1 MADTDTD
8 AAAEV
13 SDVPRSGQDNRDDA
27 KILET
32 ARKRL
37 KLAQDATSESRDD
50 ELDDLK
56 FKAASPDNPEWHW
69 PSQVL
74 SSRGV
79 GTQNSSTINARPVL
93 VINQLPQHVFQVTN
107 DQRKNRPAGRVVP
120 VNDGADIEVAEIQEG
135 MVRHVEY
142 ISDADIVFDT
152 ACDNQVTFGEGYFRV
167 LTEYV
172 DEMSFDQ
179 EIKYSRI
186 KNSFS
191 VDMDPTIQDPCGAD
205 AEWCFISTDMTHEE
219 FERAFPDA
227 TPISSLEAGVGN
239 EGLQAWIN
247 DKTVRVAE
255 YFYKEYKKVTI
266 ILYGDGRSVIK
277 GSQEHQLLEL
287 SGVMPMMNTDGQPVE
302 RTTQLCS
309 VKWCKT
315 NGYEILQKRDWPGK
329 WIPVIRVVGNEYEI
343 DGRLYVSGLIRN
355 AKDAQRMYNYWVSQE
370 AEMAALAPKAPFIGY
385 AGQFEGYE
393 DKWKTAN
400 VQNWPYLEVNP
411 DAADPEGKAY
421 PLPQRV
427 QPPML
432 SSAILHAKLGASDDI
447 KSTTGQYNPSLGE
460 KSNETSGRAIIAR
473 DKKSETGTYHY
484 IDNLARAIRH
494 GTRIIVDLF
503 PKVYDQ
509 ARVARIVGIDGEV
522 KNVRLDPSQDVPVR
536 EIRDQRGIVLEKV
549 YNIALGRYDS
559 AVTTGPSY
567 LTKRQEASEA
577 QSQLL
582 QANPKLWE
590 IAGDLFVKNLDWPGA
605 EQLSK
610 RLAKAVPPN
619 LRDDTDE
626 TPEMQQAKQQMQA
639 MQHVIEQQ
647 GQMLEHVQKSIEYQ
661 NAANEHMKNEIA
673 IYKAESE
680 RIKVLAP
687 TMNPEDIHALVI
699 KTLQETLTNP
709 PLESEESGFIE
720 QQEESHQG
728 GQMEMP
734 NQPMGQQM
742 PDRSM

>member
-1 MADTDTD
+1 MADSEMAGVIAVTNGST
-8 AAAEV
+8 
-13 SDVPRSGQDNRDDA
+13 SDA
-27 KILET
+27 KLLET
-32 ARKRL
+32 LRKRL
-37 KLAQDATSESRDD
+37 TLAQDAMSESRDD
-50 ELDDLK
+50 ELDDMK
-56 FKAASPDNPEWHW
+56 FKAASPDNPEWQW

-74 SSRGV
+74 SSRGG

-107 DQRKNRPAGRVVP
+107 DQRKNRPAGKVVP
-120 VNDGADIEVAEIQEG
+120 VNDGASIEVAEIQEG

-167 LTEYV
+167 LTEFI

-179 EIKYSRI
+179 EIKYARI

-191 VDMDPTIQDPCGAD
+191 IDMDPTIQDPCGAD
-205 AEWCFISTDMTHEE
+205 AAWCFISTDMTHDE
-219 FERAFPDA
+219 FERAYPNA
-227 TPISSLEAGVGN
+227 TAISSLDTGIGN

-247 DKTVRVAE
+247 DQTVRVAE
-255 YFYKEYKKVTI
+255 YFYKEYSEKTI
-266 ILYGDGRSVIK
+266 VFYGNGETVIK
-277 GSQEHQLLEL
+277 GSPKESALLAQ
-287 SGVMPMMNTDGQPVE
+287 GIYPVMNAYGSVVE
-302 RTTQLCS
+302 RKSQFCQI
-309 VKWCKT
+309 KWCKT
-315 NGYEILQKRDWPGK
+315 NGYEILAKRDWPGK

-343 DGRLYVSGLIRN
+343 DGRHYVSGLIRN

-393 DKWKTAN
+393 DKWETAN
-400 VQNWPYLEVNP
+400 TQNWPYLEANP

-494 GTRIIVDLF
+494 GTRIVVDLF

-509 ARVARIVGIDGEV
+509 KRVARIIGIDGDV
-522 KNVRLDPSQDVPVR
+522 KNVKLDPTQDVPVR
-536 EIRDQRGIVLEKV
+536 EIRDERGIVMEKV
-549 YNIALGRYDS
+549 YNLALGRYDS

-582 QANPKLWE
+582 QANPDLWK

-605 EQLSK
+605 EQLAK
-610 RLAKAVPPN
+610 RLAKAVPPE

-626 TPEMQQAKQQMQA
+626 SPEMQQAKQQMQA
-639 MQHVIEQQ
+639 MQQVIEQQ
-647 GQMLEHVQKSIEYQ
+647 GQMLDNINKSIEYQ
-661 NAANEHMKNEIA
+661 NASNEHMKNEIA
-673 IYKAESE
+673 IYKAESD
-680 RIKVLAP
+680 RMKVLAP
-687 TMNPEDIHALVI
+687 TMNPEDVQMLVM
-699 KTLQETLTNP
+699 KTLQEALSNP
-709 PLESEESGFIE
+709 PLEAQETGFIE
-720 QQEESHQG
+720 QGEPEHQQNTPFQPPG
-728 GQMEMP
+728 AQMP
-734 NQPMGQQM
+734 
-742 PDRSM
+742 PDRSMQ